1 MLRGLNRLIAG
12 AYEHPYYRPSASTN
26 SPRANRHERMRPTTR
41 LDLVRSLFSL
51 RRAARTTRLSLVLV
65 PVLSFQAFGARH
77 VLLAQA
83 KPADQRPTVAVM
95 PNFDNGSVV
104 NHADYDAL
112 GKGIADVLI
121 TELSANPSIRV
132 IERDRVQQLIDEQ
145 NLSAAGR
152 VDKATAVQVGKL
164 LGAHHMIFGGFI
176 IDPRGQMRLDARA
189 VNVETSE
196 IEHVES
202 VTDKADNMLAVI
214 SALADKLNKGM
225 KLPPLPGGS
234 VRPAVSPESTKP
246 GRWRDLILFAR
257 AEDANDK
264 KNKTQALALYKQYLD
279 KSPAA
284 VMPTQRRRAEQK
296 VRELAS
302 GS

>member
-1 MLRGLNRLIAG
+1 
-12 AYEHPYYRPSASTN
+12 
-26 SPRANRHERMRPTTR
+26 
-41 LDLVRSLFSL
+41 
-51 RRAARTTRLSLVLV
+51 
-65 PVLSFQAFGARH
+65 
-77 VLLAQA
+77 
-83 KPADQRPTVAVM
+83 M
-95 PNFDNGSVV
+95 PNFDNGSVM

-121 TELSANPSIRV
+121 TELAANNSIRV
-132 IERDRVQQLIDEQ
+132 IERDRIQQLMDEQ
-145 NLSAAGR
+145 NLGASGR

-164 LGAHHMIFGGFI
+164 LGVHHMIFGGFI
-176 IDPRGQMRLDARA
+176 IDPKGQMRLDARA

-214 SALADKLNKGM
+214 SSMADKLNKGM
-225 KLPPLPGGS
+225 KLPPLPGG
-234 VRPAVSPESTKP
+234 VARPAVNPEATKP
-246 GRWRDLILFAR
+246 GRWKDLILYAR

-264 KNKTQALALYKQYLD
+264 KDRPQALALYKDFLD
-279 KSPAA
+279 KTPSV
-284 VMPTQRRRAEQK
+284 VMATQRRRAEQK

>member
-1 MLRGLNRLIAG
+1 MPVNPKVSVSAVKVIRGLTAG
-12 AYEHPYYRPSASTN
+12 FILVGLSISA
-26 SPRANRHERMRPTTR
+26 PAP
-41 LDLVRSLFSL
+41 
-51 RRAARTTRLSLVLV
+51 AAS
-65 PVLSFQAFGARH
+65 
-77 VLLAQA
+77 QA

-95 PNFDNGSVV
+95 PNFDNGSVL

-121 TELSANPSIRV
+121 TELAANNSIRV
-132 IERDRVQQLIDEQ
+132 VERDRIQQLMDEQ
-145 NLSAAGR
+145 NLGASGR

-164 LGAHHMIFGGFI
+164 LGVHHMIFGGFI
-176 IDPRGQMRLDARA
+176 IDPKGQMRLDARA

-202 VTDKADNMLAVI
+202 VTDKADNMLVVI
-214 SALADKLNKGM
+214 STMADKLNKGM
-225 KLPPLPGGS
+225 KLPAMPGGTA
-234 VRPAVSPESTKP
+234 RPAVDPEGTKP
-246 GRWRDLILFAR
+246 GRWRNLILYAR

-264 KNKTQALALYKQYLD
+264 KDRTQALALYKDFLD
-279 KSPAA
+279 KTPSTVLA
-284 VMPTQRRRAEQK
+284 TQRRRAEQK

>member
-1 MLRGLNRLIAG
+1 MRRISRL
-12 AYEHPYYRPSASTN
+12 EVPRSTRP
-26 SPRANRHERMRPTTR
+26 PT
-41 LDLVRSLFSL
+41 
-51 RRAARTTRLSLVLV
+51 RRAQSNRRALLPLAALTT
-65 PVLSFQAFGARH
+65 
-77 VLLAQA
+77 LLLGGTSDAHAQA
-83 KPADQRPTVAVM
+83 KPGDQRPTVAVM
-95 PNFDNGSVV
+95 PNFDNGSVI

-121 TELSANPSIRV
+121 TELAANPGIRV
-132 IERDRVQQLIDEQ
+132 VERDRVQQLIDEQ
-145 NLSAAGR
+145 NLGASGR
-152 VDKATAVQVGKL
+152 VDKSTAVQVGKL
-164 LGAHHMIFGGFI
+164 LGVHHMIFGGFI

-214 SALADKLNKGM
+214 STMADKLNKGM
-225 KLPPLPGGS
+225 KLPSMPGGMA
-234 VRPAVSPESTKP
+234 RPAVAPESTKP

-264 KNKTQALALYKQYLD
+264 KNKTQALALYKEFLD
-279 KSPAA
+279 KSPST
-284 VMPTQRRRAEQK
+284 VLPTQRRRAEQK

>member
-1 MLRGLNRLIAG
+1 MRAKSRVYAAVGRVGGLMAVAILA
-12 AYEHPYYRPSASTN
+12 ASMVAPALAT
-26 SPRANRHERMRPTTR
+26 SQAN
-41 LDLVRSLFSL
+41 
-51 RRAARTTRLSLVLV
+51 
-65 PVLSFQAFGARH
+65 
-77 VLLAQA
+77 
-83 KPADQRPTVAVM
+83 PADKRPTVAVM
-95 PNFDNGSVV
+95 PNFDNGSVM

-121 TELSANPSIRV
+121 TELAANNSIRV
-132 IERDRVQQLIDEQ
+132 VERDRIQQLMDEQ
-145 NLSAAGR
+145 NLGASGR

-164 LGAHHMIFGGFI
+164 LGVHHMIFGGFI
-176 IDPRGQMRLDARA
+176 IDPKGQMRLDARA

-214 SALADKLNKGM
+214 STMADKLNKGM
-225 KLPPLPGGS
+225 KLPAMPGG
-234 VRPAVSPESTKP
+234 VARPAVNPEATKP
-246 GRWRDLILFAR
+246 GRWKDLILYAR

-264 KNKTQALALYKQYLD
+264 KDRPQALAMYKDFLD
-279 KSPAA
+279 KTPS
-284 VMPTQRRRAEQK
+284 VVLTTQRRRAEQK